1 MNLTG
6 LIAVAALALTG
17 CSVMPDSVSLEQMH
31 VSHPLLGPPFGPSN
45 EEDTLDTLG
54 FRARWVSGRYYVEAG
69 LGQQLKD
76 SGFYGDG
83 FIFTSR
89 VGVTLWAK

>member
-1 MNLTG
+1 MKTL
-6 LIAVAALALTG
+6 LAIAALALTG
-17 CSVMPDSVSLEQMH
+17 CSVTPSSVSLEHTH
-31 VSHPLLGPPFGPSN
+31 VSHPLLGWPFGPS
-45 EEDTLDTLG
+45 EQEDTLDTLG

-69 LGQQLKD
+69 LGQQMKD

-83 FIFTSR
+83 IIFTSR

>member
-1 MNLTG
+1 MKR
-6 LIAVAALALTG
+6 LIALICILPTVG
-17 CSVMPDSVSLEQMH
+17 CSVIPDSLSLEQMH

-45 EEDTLDTLG
+45 EEDTLDVLG
-54 FRARWVSGRYYVEAG
+54 VRTRWTRGPYYVEAG

-89 VGVTLWAK
+89 VGVTLWERK